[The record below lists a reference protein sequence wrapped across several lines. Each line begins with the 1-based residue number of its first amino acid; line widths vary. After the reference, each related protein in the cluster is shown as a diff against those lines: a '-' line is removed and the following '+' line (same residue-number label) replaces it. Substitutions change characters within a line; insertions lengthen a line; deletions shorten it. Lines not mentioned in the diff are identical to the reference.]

1 MKVELILKW
10 LSVRKKIHFCS
21 NVMSCII
28 LIILVLITGCDQS
41 FDNKVVL
48 NDLNNCFL
56 NNKAVFDSLRD
67 KFQEV
72 GHDKNDWKLQR
83 RIKLKS
89 NKGYNMLY
97 NTQYV
102 TYEEDITFGVRELDY
117 GIRCGFFYLPNEKE
131 DYFENPRVIRKRAEG
146 AWYSYI
152 YFN

>member
-1 MKVELILKW
+1 
-10 LSVRKKIHFCS
+10 
-21 NVMSCII
+21 MSCII
-28 LIILVLITGCDQS
+28 LIILVFITGCNQS

-48 NDLNNCFL
+48 NDLNNCFW

-72 GHDKNDWKLQR
+72 GHDKNDRKLQR

-89 NKGYNMLY
+89 DKGYDMLY

-131 DYFENPRVIRKRAEG
+131 DYFENPELFGKGQRGRGIHTFILISGCLFLFAC
-146 AWYSYI
+146 
-152 YFN
+152 